1 MEKEGSVEGT
11 GEAGEMR
18 GTGEGLDVQSIA
30 NPTTEEVTKKD
41 GATKEGATE
50 HTTISPRGG
59 TTEARTR
66 DGTMPEYTRRS
77 TCGRRTGE

>member
-18 GTGEGLDVQSIA
+18 GTGEGADVQSIA
-30 NPTTEEVTKKD
+30 TPATEGVTKED

-50 HTTISPRGG
+50 DTTISPRGG

-66 DGTMPEYTRRS
+66 NGAMP
-77 TCGRRTGE
+77 